1 MTSRAPDPPV
11 VNDPHLPKEHRLRD
25 GTRVRLRLI
34 GPGDREAL
42 RRGFEHLSPESRY
55 RRFFTAMPKLPETV
69 LDRLCATDGW
79 NHIAIGAERVSDE
92 PAADGDGGDGEAP
105 LPDGVG
111 VARFVRLADR
121 PDVAEAAVVVV
132 DELQGR
138 GLGSILLRALTTAA
152 RLRGVAHFRA
162 EVLPQNQPMR
172 DLLQRFDPLAPI
184 EREAQVLVYDLE
196 LPETEDEAHPAAEL
210 LRAGLRLAAQGLRV
224 LARKF
229 EDMVSS

>member
-1 MTSRAPDPPV
+1 MRCSIDSARPTVGTTSRSEQSAFPT
-11 VNDPHLPKEHRLRD
+11 NRRRTATAATE
-25 GTRVRLRLI
+25 GT
-34 GPGDREAL
+34 A
-42 RRGFEHLSPESRY
+42 
-55 RRFFTAMPKLPETV
+55 
-69 LDRLCATDGW
+69 
-79 NHIAIGAERVSDE
+79 
-92 PAADGDGGDGEAP
+92 
-105 LPDGVG
+105 PDGVG

-138 GLGSILLRALTTAA
+138 GLGSLLLRALTTAA

-162 EVLPQNQPMR
+162 EVLPENQPMR
-172 DLLQRFDPLAPI
+172 DLLQRFDPGAPI